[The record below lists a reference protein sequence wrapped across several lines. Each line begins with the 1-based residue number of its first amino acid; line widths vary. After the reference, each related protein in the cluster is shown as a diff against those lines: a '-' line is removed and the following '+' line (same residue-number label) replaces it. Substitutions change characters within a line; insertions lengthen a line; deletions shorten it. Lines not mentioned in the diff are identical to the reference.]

1 MHLAVPDSYSTEQRL
16 YSAQRHAHRERKGK
30 HSLCQCGS
38 CWEQKG
44 TRSVRAVSLDSLY
57 GFVNYSQGSLIHLN
71 ESMIYHHHAAL
82 IDWFDFGLRLKR
94 MSRLS
99 KLPVANNFVHI
110 SISNATFGML
120 WHKLLC
126 HNRHDLNKKHFR
138 CLARAPTLN
147 SALVLKIKMDCAS
160 FQRQATKRIF
170 SHQLSPWINPL
181 EFLPVFF

>member
-44 TRSVRAVSLDSLY
+44 TRSVRAMSLDSLY

-99 KLPVANNFVHI
+99 KLPVANNLF
-110 SISNATFGML
+110 TFPRLTQHLACYDTNCYVTTDMALTRSTLDVLQEPQL
-120 WHKLLC
+120 WIVPW
-126 HNRHDLNKKHFR
+126 F
-138 CLARAPTLN
+138 
-147 SALVLKIKMDCAS
+147 LK
-160 FQRQATKRIF
+160 
-170 SHQLSPWINPL
+170 
-181 EFLPVFF
+181 